1 MGGNVRAPLPA
12 KMGAPK
18 RKTKPQHRRG
28 FPGENAPEAARVLDF
43 FLCIAKNPCTAI
55 RPCAKIR
62 VMTPAAAHCLNCHA
76 ALAPA
81 QRFCSECG
89 QATATRRLTV
99 HDIGHA
105 LVHVFTHA
113 DHSVF
118 SLVRDLATRPG
129 KVARE
134 YVEGKRK
141 KYFNPFTFAVVVVGV
156 ASLVLAAT
164 RFVDFNRGVPTN
176 PVTSFLQNH
185 INLVILM
192 QLPLLA
198 MFGKLMFRRDK
209 LFFAEHLVLAAY
221 TSGFR
226 SIFFTLGVIPLWL
239 LFDWHYPTTVG
250 VYVALWLTYFGIA
263 CAQFY
268 QGNRWWL
275 WLRGVMVGVLTQ
287 VLISGLIFAAI
298 WTWFRLFPP
307 VS

>member
-1 MGGNVRAPLPA
+1 
-12 KMGAPK
+12 
-18 RKTKPQHRRG
+18 
-28 FPGENAPEAARVLDF
+28 
-43 FLCIAKNPCTAI
+43 
-55 RPCAKIR
+55 
-62 VMTPAAAHCLNCHA
+62 MTPAATHCLNCHA

-89 QATATRRLTV
+89 QAAATRRLTV

-118 SLVRDLATRPG
+118 SLARDLATRPG

-198 MFGKLMFRRDK
+198 MFSKLMFRRDK

-226 SIFFTLGVIPLWL
+226 SIFFTLCVIPAWL
-239 LFDWHYPTTVG
+239 LFDWHYPTTVAA
-250 VYVALWLTYFGIA
+250 YVALWLTYFGIA
-263 CAQFY
+263 SAQFY

-275 WLRGVMVGVLTQ
+275 WLKGVTVGALTQ

-298 WTWFRLFPP
+298 WAWFRLFSPAP
-307 VS
+307 